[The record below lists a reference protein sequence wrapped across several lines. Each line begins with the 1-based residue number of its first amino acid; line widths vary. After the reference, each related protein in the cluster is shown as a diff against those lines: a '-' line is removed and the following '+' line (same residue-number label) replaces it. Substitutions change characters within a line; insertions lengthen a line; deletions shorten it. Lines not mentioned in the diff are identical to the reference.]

1 MVKDKIN
8 ASIYE
13 LSLRNSGDAF
23 GSIKVSTESN
33 FEIF

>member
-8 ASIYE
+8 ASNYE
-13 LSLRNSGDAF
+13 LSPRNSGDAF
-23 GSIKVSTESN
+23 GSIKVSTKNN